1 MKASAAKKKSVS
13 IGKLFRLVK
22 KMIRI
27 EREDAKLIR
36 EITLATVKAAVAS

>member
-1 MKASAAKKKSVS
+1 MKAAKKKKSVS

-27 EREDAKLIR
+27 ERENLELIR
-36 EITLATVKAAVAS
+36 TATLAAVKAAVAS

>member
-1 MKASAAKKKSVS
+1 MKAAAKKKSVS

-27 EREDAKLIR
+27 ERENLGIIR
-36 EITLATVKAAVAS
+36 AAASVAAKAAVAS